1 MELRINNIEE
11 LILFLETQ
19 KLSFKSCS
27 KVVERTLNVLVFSE
41 TKKDL
46 INDLR
51 KYSYEIENTENRRLF
66 LGLDDPIKQEEAK
79 IAGIRKKVTQNGIKE
94 YSVQ

>member
-1 MELRINNIEE
+1 MALEFEPLLSMFITRGFPLYSIA
-11 LILFLETQ
+11 LIK
-19 KLSFKSCS
+19 KLWACTR
-27 KVVERTLNVLVFSE
+27 VVERTLNVLVFSE

-66 LGLDDPIKQEEAK
+66 LGLDDPIN
-79 IAGIRKKVTQNGIKE
+79 RKKQK
-94 YSVQ
+94 

>member
-1 MELRINNIEE
+1 
-11 LILFLETQ
+11 
-19 KLSFKSCS
+19 
-27 KVVERTLNVLVFSE
+27 VVERTLNVLVFSE

-66 LGLDDPIKQEEAK
+66 LGLDDPIN
-79 IAGIRKKVTQNGIKE
+79 RKKQK
-94 YSVQ
+94 

>member
-66 LGLDDPIKQEEAK
+66 LGLDDPIK
-79 IAGIRKKVTQNGIKE
+79 
-94 YSVQ
+94 

>member
-19 KLSFKSCS
+19 KLSFLACT

-51 KYSYEIENTENRRLF
+51 KYSYQIENTENRPLF
-66 LGLDDPIKQEEAK
+66 LGLDDPK
-79 IAGIRKKVTQNGIKE
+79 
-94 YSVQ
+94 